1 MILHVILIGFTSVSH
16 VFGCV
21 CNIIDVDECGVNNGG
36 CQHTCVSSEG
46 THHCECKSGYQL
58 NSDGRTCTGI
68 FGIVGMWYHGEN
80 DTGFCFDL
88 CSDVSLM
95 LTVILPLH
103 PVLLYDVIMHPAV
116 SYDVIMHPAVSY
128 HVIMDPAVSYH
139 VIMHPA
145 VSYHVIMH
153 PAVSYHVIMHPAV
166 SYHVIMDPAVSY
178 HHGSSSVL
186 WLS

>member
-1 MILHVILIGFTSVSH
+1 MCFT
-16 VFGCV
+16 CV
-21 CNIIDVDECGVNNGG
+21 CNIIDVNECGVNNGG

-68 FGIVGMWYHGEN
+68 FGVVGMWHHGEN
-80 DTGFCFDL
+80 DTGFCFDW
-88 CSDVSLM
+88 CYDVSLR

-103 PVLLYDVIMHPAV
+103 PVVP
-116 SYDVIMHPAVSY
+116 
-128 HVIMDPAVSYH
+128 YH

-153 PAVSYHVIMHPAV
+153 PAVSYDVVMHPAVPYHVIMHPAV
-166 SYHVIMDPAVSY
+166 SYDVIIHTAVSSCILQC
-178 HHGSSSVL
+178 HIMSSSIL
-186 WLS
+186 QCHIMLSWIQQCLMDVISI